1 MSWSELW
8 SAADGGTNI
17 QTYTYAYILIHIW
30 PYVTRLDAVPWD
42 SISHTYIYIYTCSTY
57 ICSSN
62 ISKYLICRI
71 LVYYFLTK
79 LAVYI
84 NFPLETGAL
93 DARTPALNGHHSVM
107 TGVTHSPILRYESF
121 DSSCRVFPCWKFDM
135 FASSVCCLCG
145 GEIVLGIT

>member
-1 MSWSELW
+1 MV
-8 SAADGGTNI
+8 
-17 QTYTYAYILIHIW
+17 H
-30 PYVTRLDAVPWD
+30 
-42 SISHTYIYIYTCSTY
+42 TY
-57 ICSSN
+57 ICSFD

-79 LAVYI
+79 LAVYF

-121 DSSCRVFPCWKFDM
+121 ISSCRVFPCWKFDM
-135 FASSVCCLCG
+135 FAPSVCCLCG